1 MLIIFGFLS
10 IKNLI
15 DTETRI
21 LLPSKILTF
30 KSLIILKTLMI
41 IFITGLLLILILDI
55 LNLIYIYSDIIIIAL
70 SILYT

>member
-55 LNLIYIYSDIIIIAL
+55 LNLIYIYSEIIIIAL